1 MPPKTNHR
9 RVRERNQRR
18 GILRLFG
25 KGRPVAEIAKRV
37 GTSERVV
44 ERVLE
49 AAGINALVSEEQRK
63 KTSRR

>member
-1 MPPKTNHR
+1 MPSKTNHR
-9 RVRERNQRR
+9 RVRERNQRQ

-25 KGRPVAEIAKRV
+25 KGCSSEEIAKRV

-49 AAGINALVSEEQRK
+49 AAGIRELVSEEQRK